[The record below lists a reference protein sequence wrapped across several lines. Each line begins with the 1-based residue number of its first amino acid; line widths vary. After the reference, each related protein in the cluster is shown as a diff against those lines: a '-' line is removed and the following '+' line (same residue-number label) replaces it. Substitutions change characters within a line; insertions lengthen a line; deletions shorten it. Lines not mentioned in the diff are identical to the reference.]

1 MGVLKKGSNTTQ
13 PVITQFNLFINPFL
27 TLIRRHGIMKWN
39 ELKRFCQHCCRKKAT
54 IPPKS
59 RINISLFHGLPPVV
73 IIVEAI
79 QASFVH
85 S

>member
-1 MGVLKKGSNTTQ
+1 MGVLKKDSNTTQ
-13 PVITQFNLFINPFL
+13 AVTTQFNLFINPFL

-59 RINISLFHGLPPVV
+59 FNVHSLNHGLHPWL
-73 IIVEAI
+73 
-79 QASFVH
+79 
-85 S
+85 